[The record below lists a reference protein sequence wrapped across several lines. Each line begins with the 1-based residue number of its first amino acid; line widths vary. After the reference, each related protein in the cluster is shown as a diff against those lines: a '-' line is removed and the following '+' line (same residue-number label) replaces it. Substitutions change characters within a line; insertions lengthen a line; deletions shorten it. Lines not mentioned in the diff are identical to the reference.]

1 MDGITI
7 LSVGEYVEI
16 IGGGACSVASVLLL
30 IFGMLMLL
38 LGTII
43 FFSSKECL
51 SFCTGIFILFIGGA
65 MFAAAAQAYKNNG
78 PTINI
83 PQYKVIISD
92 SVSYNEFAEKYN
104 VLEVEDK
111 IYTVIDKAEYETAK
125 AELEG
130 S

>member
-7 LSVGEYVEI
+7 LSVGEYVETI
-16 IGGGACSVASVLLL
+16 GGACSVASVLLW
-30 IFGMLMLL
+30 IFGILMLL

-43 FFSSKECL
+43 FLSSKECF
-51 SFCTGIFILFIGGA
+51 SFCAGIFVLFIGGA
-65 MFAAAAQAYKNNG
+65 TLVAAKQEYKNNG
-78 PTINI
+78 STINI

-104 VLEVEDK
+104 VLEVEGK
-111 IYTVIDKAEYETAK
+111 IYTVIDKVEYETVK

>member
-7 LSVGEYVEI
+7 LSVGEYVETI
-16 IGGGACSVASVLLL
+16 GGACSVASVLLW
-30 IFGMLMLL
+30 IFGILILL

-43 FFSSKECL
+43 FLSSKECF
-51 SFCTGIFILFIGGA
+51 SFCAGIFVLFIGGA
-65 MFAAAAQAYKNNG
+65 MLVAAKQEYKNNG
-78 PTINI
+78 STINI

-104 VLEVEDK
+104 VLEVEGK
-111 IYTVIDKAEYETAK
+111 IYTVVDKVEYETAK

>member
-7 LSVGEYVEI
+7 LSVGEYVETI
-16 IGGGACSVASVLLL
+16 SGACSVASVLLL
-30 IFGMLMLL
+30 IFSILVLL

-43 FFSSKECL
+43 FLSSKECF
-51 SFCTGIFILFIGGA
+51 SFCAGIFVLFIGGA
-65 MFAAAAQAYKNNG
+65 MLVASNLEYKNNG
-78 PTINI
+78 STINI

-92 SVSYNEFAEKYN
+92 SVSYNEFTEKYN
-104 VLEVEDK
+104 VLEVEGK
-111 IYTVIDKAEYETAK
+111 IYTVIDKVEYETAK

>member
-7 LSVGEYVEI
+7 LSVGEYVETI
-16 IGGGACSVASVLLL
+16 GGACSVASVLLW
-30 IFGMLMLL
+30 IFGILMFL

-43 FFSSKECL
+43 VLSSKECF
-51 SFCTGIFILFIGGA
+51 SFCAGIFVLFIGGA
-65 MFAAAAQAYKNNG
+65 MLVPAKQEYKNNG
-78 PTINI
+78 SIINI

-104 VLEVEDK
+104 VLEVEGK
-111 IYTVIDKAEYETAK
+111 IYTIIDKVEYETAK

>member
-7 LSVGEYVEI
+7 LSVGEYVETI
-16 IGGGACSVASVLLL
+16 SGACSVASVLLL
-30 IFGMLMLL
+30 IFSILVLL

-43 FFSSKECL
+43 FLSSKECF
-51 SFCTGIFILFIGGA
+51 SFCAGIFVLFIGGA
-65 MFAAAAQAYKNNG
+65 MLVASNLEYKNNG

-92 SVSYNEFAEKYN
+92 SISYNEFAEKYN
-104 VLEVEDK
+104 VLEVEGK
-111 IYTVIDKAEYETAK
+111 IYTVIDKVEYETAK

>member
-7 LSVGEYVEI
+7 LSVGEYVETI
-16 IGGGACSVASVLLL
+16 GGACSVASVLLL
-30 IFGMLMLL
+30 IFGILMLL

-43 FFSSKECL
+43 FLGSKECF
-51 SFCTGIFILFIGGA
+51 SFCAGIFVLFISGA
-65 MFAAAAQAYKNNG
+65 MLAASNQEYKNNG
-78 PTINI
+78 STINI

-111 IYTVIDKAEYETAK
+111 IYTVIDKVEYETAK

>member
-7 LSVGEYVEI
+7 LSVGEYVETI
-16 IGGGACSVASVLLL
+16 GGACSVASVFLW
-30 IFGMLMLL
+30 IFGILMLL
-38 LGTII
+38 FGTII
-43 FFSSKECL
+43 FLSSKECF
-51 SFCTGIFILFIGGA
+51 SFCAGIFVLFIGGA
-65 MFAAAAQAYKNNG
+65 ALVAAKQEYKNNG
-78 PTINI
+78 STINI

-104 VLEVEDK
+104 VLEVEGK
-111 IYTVIDKAEYETAK
+111 IYTVIDKVEYETAK

>member
-7 LSVGEYVEI
+7 LSVGEYVETI
-16 IGGGACSVASVLLL
+16 GGACSVASVLLW
-30 IFGMLMLL
+30 IFGILMLL

-43 FFSSKECL
+43 FLSSKECF
-51 SFCTGIFILFIGGA
+51 SFCAGIFVLFIGGA
-65 MFAAAAQAYKNNG
+65 MLIAAKQEYKNNG
-78 PTINI
+78 STINI

-104 VLEVEDK
+104 VLEVEGK
-111 IYTVIDKAEYETAK
+111 IYTVIDKVEYETAK

>member
-7 LSVGEYVEI
+7 LSVGEYVETI
-16 IGGGACSVASVLLL
+16 GGACSVASVLLW
-30 IFGMLMLL
+30 IFGILMLL
-38 LGTII
+38 LGMII
-43 FFSSKECL
+43 FLSSKECF
-51 SFCTGIFILFIGGA
+51 SFCAGIFVLFISGA
-65 MFAAAAQAYKNNG
+65 TLVAANQKYKNNDS
-78 PTINI
+78 TINI

-104 VLEVEDK
+104 VLEVEGK
-111 IYTVIDKAEYETAK
+111 IYTVIDKVEYETAK

>member
-7 LSVGEYVEI
+7 LSVGEYVETI
-16 IGGGACSVASVLLL
+16 SGACSVASVLLL
-30 IFGMLMLL
+30 IFSILVLL

-43 FFSSKECL
+43 FLSSKECF
-51 SFCTGIFILFIGGA
+51 SFCAGIFVLFIGGA
-65 MFAAAAQAYKNNG
+65 MLVASNLEYKNNG

-92 SVSYNEFAEKYN
+92 SVSYNEFIEKYN
-104 VLEVEDK
+104 VLEVEGK
-111 IYTVIDKAEYETAK
+111 IYTVIDKVEYETAK
-125 AELEG
+125 VELEG

>member
-7 LSVGEYVEI
+7 LSVGEYVETI
-16 IGGGACSVASVLLL
+16 SGACSVASVLLL
-30 IFGMLMLL
+30 IFSILVLL

-43 FFSSKECL
+43 FLSSKECF
-51 SFCTGIFILFIGGA
+51 SFCAGIFVLFIGGA
-65 MFAAAAQAYKNNG
+65 MLVASNLEYKNNG

-92 SVSYNEFAEKYN
+92 SVSYNEFIEKYN
-104 VLEVEDK
+104 VLEVEGK
-111 IYTVIDKAEYETAK
+111 IYTVIDKVEYETAK
-125 AELEG
+125 AELKG

>member
-7 LSVGEYVEI
+7 LSVGEYVETI
-16 IGGGACSVASVLLL
+16 GGACSVASVLLW
-30 IFGMLMLL
+30 IFGILMLL

-43 FFSSKECL
+43 FLSSKECF
-51 SFCTGIFILFIGGA
+51 SFCAGIFVLFIGGA
-65 MFAAAAQAYKNNG
+65 MLVAAKQEYKNNG
-78 PTINI
+78 STINI

-104 VLEVEDK
+104 VLEVEGK
-111 IYTVIDKAEYETAK
+111 IYTVIDKVEYETAK
-125 AELEG
+125 AALEG

>member
-7 LSVGEYVEI
+7 LSVGEYVETI
-16 IGGGACSVASVLLL
+16 GGACSVASVLLW
-30 IFGMLMLL
+30 IFGILMLL

-43 FFSSKECL
+43 FLSSKEYF
-51 SFCTGIFILFIGGA
+51 SFWAGIFALFIDGA
-65 MFAAAAQAYKNNG
+65 MLVAAKQEYKNNG
-78 PTINI
+78 STINI

-104 VLEVEDK
+104 VLEVEGK
-111 IYTVIDKAEYETAK
+111 IYTVIDKVEYETAK

>member
-7 LSVGEYVEI
+7 LSVGEYVETI
-16 IGGGACSVASVLLL
+16 SGACSVASVLLL
-30 IFGMLMLL
+30 IFSILVLL

-43 FFSSKECL
+43 FFSSKECF
-51 SFCTGIFILFIGGA
+51 SFCAGIFVLFIGGA
-65 MFAAAAQAYKNNG
+65 MLVASNLEYKNNG

-92 SVSYNEFAEKYN
+92 SVSYNEFIEKYN
-104 VLEVEDK
+104 VLEVEGK
-111 IYTVIDKAEYETAK
+111 IYTVIDKVEYETAK
-125 AELEG
+125 VELEG

>member
-7 LSVGEYVEI
+7 LSVGEYVETI
-16 IGGGACSVASVLLL
+16 GGACSVASVLLW
-30 IFGMLMLL
+30 IFGILMLL

-43 FFSSKECL
+43 FLSSKECF
-51 SFCTGIFILFIGGA
+51 SFWAGIFVLFIGGA
-65 MFAAAAQAYKNNG
+65 MLVAAKQEYKNNG
-78 PTINI
+78 STINI

-104 VLEVEDK
+104 VLEVEGK
-111 IYTVIDKAEYETAK
+111 IYTVIDKVEYETAK

>member
-7 LSVGEYVEI
+7 LSVGEYVETI
-16 IGGGACSVASVLLL
+16 GGACSVASVLLW
-30 IFGMLMLL
+30 IFGILMLL

-43 FFSSKECL
+43 FLSSKECF
-51 SFCTGIFILFIGGA
+51 SFCAGIFVLFIGGA
-65 MFAAAAQAYKNNG
+65 TLVAAKQEYKNNG
-78 PTINI
+78 STINI

-104 VLEVEDK
+104 VLEVEGK
-111 IYTVIDKAEYETAK
+111 IYTVIDKVEYETAK

>member
-7 LSVGEYVEI
+7 LSIGEYVETI
-16 IGGGACSVASVLLL
+16 GGACSVASVLLW
-30 IFGMLMLL
+30 IFGILMLL

-43 FFSSKECL
+43 FLSSKECF
-51 SFCTGIFILFIGGA
+51 SFCAGIFVLFIGGA
-65 MFAAAAQAYKNNG
+65 MLVAAKQEYKNNG
-78 PTINI
+78 STINI

-104 VLEVEDK
+104 VLEVEGK
-111 IYTVIDKAEYETAK
+111 IYTVIDKVEYETAK

>member
-7 LSVGEYVEI
+7 LSVGEYVETI
-16 IGGGACSVASVLLL
+16 GGACSVASVLLW
-30 IFGMLMLL
+30 IFGILMLL

-43 FFSSKECL
+43 FLSSKECF
-51 SFCTGIFILFIGGA
+51 SFCAGIFVLFIGGA
-65 MFAAAAQAYKNNG
+65 MLVAAKQEYKNNG
-78 PTINI
+78 STINI

-92 SVSYNEFAEKYN
+92 SVSYNEFAEKYD
-104 VLEVEDK
+104 VLEVEGK
-111 IYTVIDKAEYETAK
+111 IYTVIDKVEYETAK

>member
-7 LSVGEYVEI
+7 LSIGEYVEI
-16 IGGGACSVASVLLL
+16 IGGACSVASVLLL
-30 IFGMLMLL
+30 IFGILVLL

-43 FFSSKECL
+43 FLSSKECF
-51 SFCTGIFILFIGGA
+51 SFCAGIFVLFFGGA
-65 MFAAAAQAYKNNG
+65 MLAAANQEYKNNG
-78 PTINI
+78 LKINI

-104 VLEVEDK
+104 VLEVEGK
-111 IYTVIDKAEYETAK
+111 IYTVIDKEEYETAK

>member
-7 LSVGEYVEI
+7 LSVGEYVETI
-16 IGGGACSVASVLLL
+16 GGACSVASVLLW
-30 IFGMLMLL
+30 IFGILMLL

-43 FFSSKECL
+43 FLSSKECF
-51 SFCTGIFILFIGGA
+51 SFCAGIFVLFIGGA
-65 MFAAAAQAYKNNG
+65 MLVAAKQEYKNNG
-78 PTINI
+78 STINI

-104 VLEVEDK
+104 VLKVEGK
-111 IYTVIDKAEYETAK
+111 IYTVIDKVEYETAK

>member
-7 LSVGEYVEI
+7 LSVGEYVETI
-16 IGGGACSVASVLLL
+16 GGACSVASVLLW
-30 IFGMLMLL
+30 IFGILMLL

-43 FFSSKECL
+43 FLSSKECF
-51 SFCTGIFILFIGGA
+51 SFCAGIFVLFIGGA
-65 MFAAAAQAYKNNG
+65 MLVAAKQEYKNNG
-78 PTINI
+78 STINI

-92 SVSYNEFAEKYN
+92 SLSYNEFAEKYN
-104 VLEVEDK
+104 VLEVEGK
-111 IYTVIDKAEYETAK
+111 IYTVIDKVEYETAK

>member
-7 LSVGEYVEI
+7 LSVGEYVETI
-16 IGGGACSVASVLLL
+16 GGACSVASVLLW
-30 IFGMLMLL
+30 IFGILMLL

-43 FFSSKECL
+43 FLSSKECF
-51 SFCTGIFILFIGGA
+51 SFCAGIFVLFIGGA
-65 MFAAAAQAYKNNG
+65 MLVAAKQEYKNNG
-78 PTINI
+78 STINI

-104 VLEVEDK
+104 VLEVEGK
-111 IYTVIDKAEYETAK
+111 IYTVIDKVEYETAK

>member
-7 LSVGEYVEI
+7 LSVGEYVETI
-16 IGGGACSVASVLLL
+16 GGACSVASVLLL
-30 IFGMLMLL
+30 IFGILMLL

-43 FFSSKECL
+43 FLSSKECF
-51 SFCTGIFILFIGGA
+51 SFCAGIFVLFIGGA
-65 MFAAAAQAYKNNG
+65 MLAASNQEYKNNG

-111 IYTVIDKAEYETAK
+111 IYTVIDKVEYETAK
-125 AELEG
+125 TELEG